1 MSLAKKHGTNQNSKR
16 NTTSHQPRTNN
27 LLSPSLSY
35 LTMSKSPGRSKETSA
50 SWNKADR
57 NFSREKVDAGIIDIN
72 NTTPSYIESIRL
84 KFWGGKKPVTF
95 RDNYRKF
102 ASSLTTEQEASGAR
116 VSKFFLYS
124 SHAPTPTN
132 SPVMLPAQLLP
143 PRPPQTT
150 STTST
155 TLTTPMT
162 PPTTTSL
169 P

>member
-1 MSLAKKHGTNQNSKR
+1 MNLACKKTRHRSKR
-16 NTTSHQPRTNN
+16 NHTTPTNN

-35 LTMSKSPGRSKETSA
+35 LTMLKSPGRSKETSA
-50 SWNKADR
+50 RWNEADR
-57 NFSREKVDAGIIDIN
+57 KHFREKVGAGIININ
-72 NTTPSYIESIRL
+72 NTTPSYIDSIHM
-84 KFWGGKKPVTF
+84 KFWGTF

-102 ASSLTTEQEASGAR
+102 AASLRTEREASGAR
-116 VSKFFLYS
+116 VGKFFSYS

-150 STTST
+150 STTMTST
-155 TLTTPMT
+155 TLMMPTMP
-162 PPTTTSL
+162 PPTMSL